1 MITGMNSR
9 LKSIST
15 FPPIDM
21 RETRCL
27 RGVRLLLALVLA
39 AMVQNCQD
47 SNPVTQR
54 IELEIPLG
62 LEADSVY
69 IPKDNPLTREKI
81 ELGRKLFFDKSLS
94 ADNTVACADC
104 HNPLLGFADGMA
116 VASGINEQKGE
127 RSTPTIINRLFSEK
141 QFWDG
146 RAGSLEKQVLEPI
159 QNPIEMANTLDNVVR
174 TLNADFQ
181 YRKEFRR
188 VFGTEVT
195 IDGIAKAIASF
206 ERTLISGNSLFDQ
219 FKKGDKNALSKSAQR
234 GFTLFESGR
243 VNCIACHSGPN
254 FTNEEFKNNG
264 AGMDMEDPDLGRY
277 TVTKNDS
284 DRGAFKTPTLRDIVR
299 TAPYMHDGSLRTL
312 MGVVDFYNKGGIPN
326 KYLSKEIRPLNLTGQ
341 EKADL
346 VEFLKSLGG
355 RNTWSFL

>member
-1 MITGMNSR
+1 VKAGMNSR
-9 LKSIST
+9 LKLIST
-15 FPPIDM
+15 AVKFVI
-21 RETRCL
+21 
-27 RGVRLLLALVLA
+27 ALVLA
-39 AMVQNCQD
+39 AMVQRCQD
-47 SNPVTQR
+47 ANPVTER

-62 LEADSVY
+62 LEAGSVY
-69 IPKDNPLTREKI
+69 IPEDNPLTREKI
-81 ELGRKLFFDKSLS
+81 ELGRKLFFDKRLS

-104 HNPLLGFADGMA
+104 HSPFLGFTDGMA

-127 RSTPTIINRLFSEK
+127 RSSPTIINRLFSEK

-146 RAGSLEKQVLEPI
+146 RAGSLEKQVLGPI

-174 TLNADFQ
+174 TVNADFP

-219 FKKGDKNALSKSAQR
+219 FKQGDKNALSESAQR

-264 AGMDMEDPDLGRY
+264 AGMDTEEPDLGRY
-277 TVTKNDS
+277 TVTKSDS

-312 MGVVDFYNKGGIPN
+312 LDVIDFYNKGGIPN
-326 KYLSKEIRPLNLTGQ
+326 KHLSKEIRPLNLTGQ

>member
-15 FPPIDM
+15 FPQIDM
-21 RETRCL
+21 RDTRGL
-27 RGVRLLLALVLA
+27 RVVRLLIALVLA
-39 AMVQNCQD
+39 AMFQRCQD
-47 SNPVTQR
+47 SNSVTER

-62 LEADSVY
+62 LETGSVY
-69 IPKDNPLTREKI
+69 IPEDNPLTSEKI
-81 ELGRKLFFDKSLS
+81 ELGRKLFFDKRLS

-104 HNPLLGFADGMA
+104 HSPFLGFTDGMA

-127 RSTPTIINRLFSEK
+127 RSAPTVINRLFSEK

-174 TLNADFQ
+174 TLNADFP

-219 FKKGDKNALSKSAQR
+219 FKQGDKNALSESAQR

-264 AGMDMEDPDLGRY
+264 TGMDTEDPDLGRY

-312 MGVVDFYNKGGIPN
+312 LDVIDFYNNGGISN
-326 KYLSKEIRPLNLTGQ
+326 LHLSKEIRPLNLTGQ
-341 EKADL
+341 EKTDL